1 MITLLIQIITP
12 RIEIENGVR
21 RWKDEATHETV
32 YLQTYKQVIKKF
44 RTNPVIL
51 SSIKSKTHIDR
62 DLNWK
67 YYRIRLRS
75 SICGSFP

>member
-51 SSIKSKTHIDR
+51 SSIKSKTHRLKLEILPDPATE
-62 DLNWK
+62 LNMW
-67 YYRIRLRS
+67 
-75 SICGSFP
+75 